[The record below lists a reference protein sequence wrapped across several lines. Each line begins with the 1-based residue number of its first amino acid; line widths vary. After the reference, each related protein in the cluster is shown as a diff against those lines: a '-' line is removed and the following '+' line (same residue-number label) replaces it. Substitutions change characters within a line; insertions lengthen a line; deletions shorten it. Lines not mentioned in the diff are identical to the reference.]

1 MTPRAP
7 TAIPLTTQ
15 WPTSSAV
22 PHIQQIWSQGI
33 CGWHPSRLPNS
44 RRVSRSSPTCPP
56 CRSILI
62 SSLLN
67 LYPHRGPLLSLPR
80 RVYFIIH
87 PPSPF
92 ISLHLISG
100 LGVNPRTPPLFNN
113 NKSLPK
119 STANSQPSKF
129 NHITHS

>member
-7 TAIPLTTQ
+7 TAIPLTTR

-33 CGWHPSRLPNS
+33 CGRHPSRLPNS
-44 RRVSRSSPTCPP
+44 RQVSRSSPTCPP
-56 CRSILI
+56 CRSILT

-92 ISLHLISG
+92 ISSVVWGSTHVPLHYSI
-100 LGVNPRTPPLFNN
+100 TT
-113 NKSLPK
+113 KALPK